1 MTSSFTTR
9 HTYLGLFLVTLATL
23 MYETLLSRIFSVTM
37 YYHFAFMA
45 VSVAMFGMTVGA
57 ILVYLFPHL
66 FDQERIHHHLAQNT
80 LLFAITAVLAL
91 VLHMLVP
98 FSFSL
103 SWQGIASLLVTYA
116 GIAVPFTFSG
126 ICVSL
131 LLTRFPKEV
140 SKLYAADL
148 AGAAVGCIVLIF
160 TLRITDGPTAVVV
173 VALLASSATLL
184 FAQTGSPLKR
194 TALLATGIFALF
206 VVVNTTLIYQNSNLL
221 QLIWVKGRMEAT
233 PVHERWNSFSRIIVH
248 EHPEGPGEP
257 SGWGM
262 SHTYPG
268 GRDVNELYMNIDA
281 NAATTITEFDG
292 NLENIRH
299 LEYDV
304 TNIVHSLR
312 SDAKVLVIG
321 IGGGRDVLSSLL
333 FKQKEVVGVEI
344 NEDIIETVTTRFG
357 DFTGHLDEY
366 PNVRFVN
373 DEARSYIARQDER
386 FDIIQASLID
396 TWAATSAGAFVLTE
410 NSLYTRDAWNIFLN
424 HLTDRGVL
432 TFSRWYVRNNPGET
446 YRLTAL
452 ASASLIDSGIANP
465 RDHIMLVRL
474 MGVPIS
480 GDGRFGGELDNNVGV
495 STILVSKEPF
505 TAQEVATIEEVCE
518 RLEFDMIL
526 SPNTAMD
533 ETLETIAEGQE
544 LVQLIATYPQN
555 IAPPT
560 DDSPFFFQMLRVRD
574 MFNPDTFITGHMG
587 FNAQAVAMLGI
598 LLLIVTA
605 LTLLCI
611 FVPLILTTKQAP
623 LKGNLTLFL
632 FFASIGFG
640 FMLVEIAQMQRLIV
654 FLGHPSYSLSVVLF
668 TLLLASGL
676 GSFFTERVT
685 GNKLKTTGGLLLLA
699 LVVSLVLTGL
709 ITPVAVKAFQA
720 STTPLRILV
729 AIGLLAIPGL
739 CMGMAF
745 PLGMK
750 QAATRSLSLTPWL
763 WGINGATSVVA
774 SVIAI
779 VLALSAGIA
788 FSFWVGCA
796 WYVVALGAFAMLTT
810 QSELHRH

>member
-1 MTSSFTTR
+1 MTSSFTSR
-9 HTYLGLFLVTLATL
+9 HTYLGLFLITLATL

-57 ILVYLFPHL
+57 ILVYLFPHR
-66 FDQERIHHHLAQNT
+66 FDQERIHHHLTQNT

-91 VLHMLVP
+91 LLHMLVP

-103 SWQGIASLLVTYA
+103 SWKGVASLLVTYA

-148 AGAAVGCIVLIF
+148 AGAAVGCIVLIY

-173 VALLASSATLL
+173 VALLASSAALL

-194 TALLATGIFALF
+194 TALLATGIFAFF
-206 VVVNTTLIYQNSNLL
+206 VVVNTVLIYQNNSLL
-221 QLIWVKGRMEAT
+221 QLIWVKGRMEAP
-233 PVHERWNSFSRIIVH
+233 PVHERWNSFSRIIVLA
-248 EHPEGPGEP
+248 HPDGPGEP

-262 SHTYPG
+262 SPTYPG

-304 TNIVHSLR
+304 TNIVHFLR

-321 IGGGRDVLSSLL
+321 IGGGRDILSSLY

-344 NEDIIETVTTRFG
+344 NEDIIETVTKRFG
-357 DFTGHLDEY
+357 DFTGHLNEY

-432 TFSRWYVRNNPGET
+432 TFSRWYVRGNPGET

-452 ASASLIDSGIANP
+452 ASASLMDSGIANP
-465 RDHIMLVRL
+465 RDHMMLVRL
-474 MGVPIS
+474 MGVPL
-480 GDGRFGGELDNNVGV
+480 GEGGRFGTPLSYDVGV

-505 TAQEVATIEEVCE
+505 TADEVAAIEAVCE
-518 RLEFDMIL
+518 RLEFEMLL

-533 ETLETIAEGQE
+533 ETLETIAEGKE
-544 LVQLIATYPQN
+544 LDQLIAAYPQN

-560 DDSPFFFQMLRVRD
+560 DDSPFFFQLLRVRD
-574 MFNPDTFITGHMG
+574 MFAPGTFVPGHMD

-598 LLLIVTA
+598 LLLIVSV

-611 FVPLILTTKQAP
+611 FVPLFLTTKQAP
-623 LKGNLTLFL
+623 IKGNLTLFL
-632 FFASIGFG
+632 FFASIGLG

-668 TLLLASGL
+668 TLLLTSGL
-676 GSFFTERVT
+676 GSFVTERVT
-685 GNKLKTTGGLLLLA
+685 TNKLKTTGGLLLLA
-699 LVVSLVLTGL
+699 LVVSLVITGL
-709 ITPVAVKAFQA
+709 ITPVAIKTFQA

-729 AIGLLAIPGL
+729 AIGLLALPGF

-750 QAATRSLSLTPWL
+750 HAATRSLALTPWL

-779 VLALSAGIA
+779 VIALSAGIA

-796 WYVVALGAFAMLTT
+796 WYVVALGSFAMLTT
-810 QSELHRH
+810 QSEQPRH